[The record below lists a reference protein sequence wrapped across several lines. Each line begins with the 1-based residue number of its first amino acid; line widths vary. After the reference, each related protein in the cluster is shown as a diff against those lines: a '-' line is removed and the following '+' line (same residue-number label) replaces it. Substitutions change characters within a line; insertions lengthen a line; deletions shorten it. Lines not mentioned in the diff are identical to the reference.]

1 MGIILKHLLLASPP
15 LILGLGAGW
24 GFALSQESC
33 GQMVGILFAGKCR
46 GTLLEYQMLL
56 QTVGTA
62 LGCLLVAL
70 IGVRWELRRRK
81 EVQRANPEP
90 GGLP

>member
-1 MGIILKHLLLASPP
+1 MGILAKHLLLASLP

-33 GQMVGILFAGKCR
+33 GQMVGLLFAGKCR
-46 GTLLEYQMLL
+46 GTLLEYQILL
-56 QTVGTA
+56 QTGGTA

-70 IGVRWELRRRK
+70 IGVRGELRRRRD
-81 EVQRANPEP
+81 VPRANPEL
-90 GGLP
+90 GGTS

>member
-1 MGIILKHLLLASPP
+1 MGILLRHLLLASPP

-33 GQMVGILFAGKCR
+33 GRMVGLLFAAKCR

-56 QTVGTA
+56 QTGGTA
-62 LGCLLVAL
+62 LGWLVAAL
-70 IGVRWELRRRK
+70 LGIWWERRRRRD
-81 EVQRANPEP
+81 VQRANQEW
-90 GGLP
+90 GGTS